1 MPNHQVALFTF
12 TLGKDESIGPHA
24 LRKLWVQASGTR
36 DIGVSRREPA
46 DGQRNRPIYTL
57 YAPQSLGDLRVIELR
72 LRHML
77 EVAHLHASLTT
88 LHA

>member
-1 MPNHQVALFTF
+1 MSSHQVAMFTF
-12 TLGKDESIGPHA
+12 TLGRDESIGPLA
-24 LRKLWVQASGTR
+24 LRRLWARASGTG
-36 DIGVSRREPA
+36 DIGVSRKESA

-57 YAPQSLGDLRVIELR
+57 YAPQKLEDLRMVESR

-77 EVAHLHASLTT
+77 ETAHLHASLTA

>member
-24 LRKLWVQASGTR
+24 LRTLWLQACGTR

-57 YAPQSLGDLRVIELR
+57 YAPQALADLRVIELR
-72 LRHML
+72 LRQLL
-77 EVAHLHASLTT
+77 EAAHLHASLTT